1 MTTYDAYTEETS
13 YENSLMVQ
21 QSGTLALSSL
31 THVMR
36 SLPLNARGI
45 FLLLVQHQLDNK
57 DNPNFMGTQ
66 AFVGFKCLVFG
77 LVLTIVYPG
86 RGKRAAMF
94 DATAQKGRSHGRIN
108 FYKGQSVSMVTG
120 SFVKIKGLFFSK
132 NYCDCVWP
140 CLLRPVTAM

>member
-1 MTTYDAYTEETS
+1 MNPYRFLLSVWDQSKASRFNWLWYDVTTYDAYTEETS

-77 LVLTIVYPG
+77 LVLTIVTVCNTIYW
-86 RGKRAAMF
+86 F
-94 DATAQKGRSHGRIN
+94 FFQ
-108 FYKGQSVSMVTG
+108 
-120 SFVKIKGLFFSK
+120 IKTLDYREAFIF
-132 NYCDCVWP
+132 
-140 CLLRPVTAM
+140 